1 MAMRAWSSSTDSG
14 SRSCLTSKV
23 SGSPGLSGKSS
34 SRSMAPESADRTL
47 VSIASAT
54 YPQISCP
61 LCDRWALAWT
71 AGAELPGG
79 LIVGHDPAPAP
90 AACFR
95 LRIALD
101 RSEEHTS
108 ELQSLM
114 RLSYAVFRLKKTTKT

>member
-1 MAMRAWSSSTDSG
+1 
-14 SRSCLTSKV
+14 
-23 SGSPGLSGKSS
+23 
-34 SRSMAPESADRTL
+34 MAPESADRTL

-101 RSEEHTS
+101 RKPSRPGPARGRESGRLDTGGAPFRRPGLY
-108 ELQSLM
+108 LQPLSRIAASVVADI
-114 RLSYAVFRLKKTTKT
+114 RLCDGNLDRKSTRLNSSH